1 MPENSL
7 SVFSKLTLD
16 CLSPNENL
24 IGIEQKGGPVGAGAF
39 FLLSWCSAERPPRNS
54 ILSTQERASSTKRI
68 GSRVS
73 LSFLAQV
80 SLIFWSRSIE
90 KLFERISRLDREAGP
105 RFIPKTTDSSSDFSR
120 AAINSFFP
128 AGAGLGTAGGGGNVF
143 SLEGLS
149 EGAASG
155 DVPPASK
162 HCSFLVTGLP
172 PPRRSDLQ
180 VHLHLQKIL
189 LG

>member
-39 FLLSWCSAERPPRNS
+39 FLLSWCSTERPPRNS
-54 ILSTQERASSTKRI
+54 MLSTQERASSTKRI

-80 SLIFWSRSIE
+80 SLIFLSRSIE
-90 KLFERISRLDREAGP
+90 KLFERISRLDRDAEP
-105 RFIPKTTDSSSDFSR
+105 RFIPKTTDSNSDFSR

-128 AGAGLGTAGGGGNVF
+128 AGVGLGAAGGGCFF
-143 SLEGLS
+143 SGR
-149 EGAASG
+149 
-155 DVPPASK
+155 P
-162 HCSFLVTGLP
+162 
-172 PPRRSDLQ
+172 
-180 VHLHLQKIL
+180 
-189 LG
+189 